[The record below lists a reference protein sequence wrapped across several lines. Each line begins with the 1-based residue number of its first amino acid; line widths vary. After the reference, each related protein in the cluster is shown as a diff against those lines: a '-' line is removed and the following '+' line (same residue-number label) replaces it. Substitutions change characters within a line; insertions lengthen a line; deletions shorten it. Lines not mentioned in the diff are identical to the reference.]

1 MGHSS
6 KNCIALKYKVQEL
19 IRVEK
24 VVFEDT
30 DTPNVTANPL
40 PNLVGPKINAIS
52 EGNGFMIQR
61 NVWKV
66 KTLMI
71 EVFKALTMAKIIS

>member
-1 MGHSS
+1 M
-6 KNCIALKYKVQEL
+6 KYKVQEL
-19 IRVEK
+19 IKAGNVA
-24 VVFEDT
+24 FEDIN
-30 DTPNVTANPL
+30 TPNVIANPL
-40 PNLVGPKINAIS
+40 PNHVGPKINGIF

-71 EVFKALTMAKIIS
+71 EVFKALTVAKIIS

>member
-1 MGHSS
+1 M
-6 KNCIALKYKVQEL
+6 A
-19 IRVEK
+19 
-24 VVFEDT
+24 FEDT

-40 PNLVGPKINAIS
+40 PNHVGPKINAIS

-71 EVFKALTMAKIIS
+71 EVFKALTVAKIIS